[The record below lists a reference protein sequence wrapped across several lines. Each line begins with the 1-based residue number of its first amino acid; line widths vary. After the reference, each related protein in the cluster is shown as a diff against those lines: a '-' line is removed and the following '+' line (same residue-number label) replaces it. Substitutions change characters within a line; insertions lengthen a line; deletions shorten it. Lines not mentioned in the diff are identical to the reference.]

1 MYGKQ
6 TAPSDLMSVPHGT
19 ANAMAV
25 RCKRQ
30 HTSRATSCAP
40 LVQALLNSHYSYQ
53 QGLLSCKLRAAIT
66 CIVFKKTLLVSA
78 VDMSAFS
85 TGQPGVALWL

>member
-1 MYGKQ
+1 MCSMQ
-6 TAPSDLMSVPHGT
+6 TAQSDLMSVSHGT

-25 RCKRQ
+25 RRKRQ
-30 HTSRATSCAP
+30 HTFRATSCAP
-40 LVQALLNSHYSYQ
+40 LVQALLNSQYSYQ

-85 TGQPGVALWL
+85 TGQPGIALWF